1 MGRPLGAVL
10 PELLSREPT
19 RVRRHFQRQYR
30 AHAQSALRRAE
41 GIVIFD
47 DYEFDEIEDES
58 ERPKLGI
65 DAFLKAVEGQYRLMH
80 KAYQVVI
87 AKL

>member
-1 MGRPLGAVL
+1 MPLN
-10 PELLSREPT
+10 REPG
-19 RVRRHFQRQYR
+19 R
-30 AHAQSALRRAE
+30 E

-65 DAFLKAVEGQYRLMH
+65 DAFLEAVEGQYRLMH

>member
-1 MGRPLGAVL
+1 MAP
-10 PELLSREPT
+10 
-19 RVRRHFQRQYR
+19 
-30 AHAQSALRRAE
+30 E

-47 DYEFDEIEDES
+47 DYEFDQNETEL

-65 DAFLKAVEGQYRLMH
+65 DAFLKAIDGQYRLIH
-80 KAYQVVI
+80 KDYQLVI